1 LGFRDYYSKWVST
14 LYLGATL
21 VMENNGEMS
30 VPFIL
35 FTSIKQGFFLS
46 TYLFIL
52 MIHVLG
58 LHVEKTL
65 AFTSP
70 NGDIIKDQSFVND
83 MTLYLEGFD
92 LNMEKVKP
100 NLANFCKV
108 SSTKINLAKFAR
120 IWASKVQ

>member
-1 LGFRDYYSKWVST
+1 
-14 LYLGATL
+14 
-21 VMENNGEMS
+21 MENNGEMS

-35 FTSIKQGFFLS
+35 STSIKQGFFLS

-52 MIHVLG
+52 TIDVLG
-58 LHVEKTL
+58 LHVGKTL
-65 AFTSP
+65 VLTSP

-100 NLANFCKV
+100 ILANFCKV
-108 SSTKINLAKFAR
+108 SSSKINWAKFAR